1 MYEQKVLNIEATGD
15 TWISK
20 HDGSTMYEFIYTIES
35 PDTKSLPPDADG
47 NIRIKAN
54 HKTPNSPFQIGQIV
68 DFQITRESGPGH
80 PHNGKATKPGQG
92 NFQNSRPASQP
103 ASPAAQPSSNGIPD
117 REKAIR
123 DAVIYKE
130 AAAFLRANPEAG
142 MAKCV
147 RTARA
152 LLEIVECSEIPQD
165 NPEPVVSNE
174 EIPF

>member
-1 MYEQKVLNIEATGD
+1 MPIEK
-15 TWISK
+15 IK
-20 HDGSTMYEFIYTIES
+20 MIVPNGSWENKKFGGTMYSFIYNFPN
-35 PDTKSLPPDADG
+35 PDGIDDV
-47 NIRIKAN
+47 RVEAN
-54 HKTPNSPFQIGQIV
+54 HKKEGGIFNVGDEVEYT
-68 DFQITRESGPGH
+68 ITELKSGGY
-80 PHNGKATKPGQG
+80 PHNGKVSKPQQG
-92 NFQNSRPASQP
+92 SF
-103 ASPAAQPSSNGIPD
+103 SPAPSSNGMPD